1 MGDIAVLIKQI
12 STCGSG
18 WLQTK
23 SVVLIRRRMT
33 CGTFDYEQRVWQS
46 MSTVSRLQG
55 REGDWFRKVRP
66 TRHPITAACWLP
78 ADDVISGN
86 THLFTTFEKIT
97 IRITNEAWEG
107 VTLSV
112 RIVSPVGFVTGRLFW
127 SQELHDW
134 AEDLMFCDLLI
145 ITIDSYIDI
154 IDYRQIFYDKGL
166 VNWSKLLW
174 SWLLK
179 NFVFTKQ
186 IHIYL

>member
-1 MGDIAVLIKQI
+1 MGDIKVLIKQI

-166 VNWSKLLW
+166 VIDPNRCE
-174 SWLLK
+174 
-179 NFVFTKQ
+179 VDC
-186 IHIYL
+186 